1 MSGTVPEVS
10 VAHARV
16 PGRLRLRCAA
26 LLRDRA
32 AAARLEARFAG
43 MPGLQRAEVRAAS
56 GSVLLRF
63 DPAQDWE
70 AWRDC
75 ARSAIAAALDPDAG
89 PIRTPAPEVLP
100 EATPVTAPVT
110 ASVMGATPWH
120 DRPLAE
126 VIDRLA
132 TDPERG
138 LGQDDADRTRT
149 RTGPNLMP
157 QEAPPPRLALLA
169 RQVASLPVAMLGAS
183 SVVSMAT
190 GRPVE
195 AVATLAVVGANA
207 VLGYVTEG
215 QAEHSIAALMGAS
228 DQPVTV
234 VRDGREARLRS
245 ADLVPGDLY
254 RFAAGEQIMADV
266 RLLAAERLH
275 IDESALTGET
285 LPVAKDPDAA
295 PDPGAPIG
303 ARPNMVYGGTL
314 VAEGRG
320 AGLVVDTGARTEAA
334 RIALVSQTGTRP
346 QAPVE
351 VELDALAR
359 VLSLGALA
367 ACGVFLGVGLL
378 RGYRVSE
385 IVGDALALAV
395 AAVPEGLPTVATS
408 TMAMALR
415 RMEGRGILIRNMR
428 AVEGLGALH
437 TLCLDKTG
445 TLTQNRMSVVA
456 AIAGMD
462 ETDPTDGAALGRV
475 LRAAVLN
482 NDSDQT
488 GSGPV
493 AASPTEQALTGFAEG
508 HGLDRAALH
517 RTHPRRDTVERR
529 AGRPWM
535 ATVHGGRGP
544 GVIVKGAPEAVL
556 RMCTRVRDG
565 ARTRALTDADRD
577 RLMARNDAMA
587 ARPARVLGFAEGRR
601 PGADGD
607 IGGLTWLGAL
617 GMADPLR
624 PGAASFVAA
633 MRRAGIE
640 TVMIT
645 GDQAATAVS
654 IARELGLGRDGA
666 VRVMDSTELSGLA
679 PDLLAGLVL
688 RTDVFARVSAHEKL
702 AIVKA
707 LQAGGRVVGMTG
719 DGVNDGPA
727 LKAADIGI
735 AMGESGTDLA
745 RDVANVVIRDDRLE
759 TLAEA
764 VAEGR
769 AVYGNIRRALGFLI
783 TTNLSEIAVEIV
795 EALHGP
801 GEVETPMELL
811 WINLVT
817 DILPGLGIAMA
828 RAEDDMMER
837 PPRDP
842 DEPIVRPGDFRRMGL
857 DGVTIA
863 ASALAA
869 HFAGMR
875 RHGPGP
881 ETRGMTFLALSLGQ
895 LLYTLVAQRRDITD
909 LRLETLFANRA
920 LDGAMAGSIG
930 LAVLPFFVP
939 GLRRVLGIAPLGPA
953 DIGVSVAAGLAPS
966 VIVLGRRALKLQ
978 LEEIERR
985 R

>member
-1 MSGTVPEVS
+1 VSKTVPEVS

-32 AAARLEARFAG
+32 AAARLEAQFAG
-43 MPGLQRAEVRAAS
+43 MPGVRRAEVRAAS

-63 DPAQDWE
+63 DPAHDWQM
-70 AWRDC
+70 WRDS
-75 ARSAIAAALDPDAG
+75 AWSAIAAALDPDAG
-89 PIRTPAPEVLP
+89 SIPRSISEPPPIQPPA
-100 EATPVTAPVT
+100 T
-110 ASVMGATPWH
+110 GGTPWH
-120 DRPLAE
+120 GLPLDDLIE
-126 VIDRLA
+126 RLA
-132 TDPERG
+132 GDPDRG
-138 LGQDDADRTRT
+138 LGHEAAERTRI
-149 RTGPNLMP
+149 RTGPNVMP

-190 GRPVE
+190 GRPIE
-195 AVATLAVVGANA
+195 AVATLSVVGANA

-234 VRDGREARLRS
+234 VRDGREVRLRS

-254 RFAAGEQIMADV
+254 RFRAGEQIMADARLV
-266 RLLAAERLH
+266 RAERLH

-285 LPVAKDPDAA
+285 LPVAKDPGAA

-303 ARPNMVYGGTL
+303 THANMVHAGTL
-314 VAEGRG
+314 VAEGQG
-320 AGLVVDTGARTEAA
+320 AGVVVDTGARTEAA

-378 RGYRVSE
+378 RGYRPSE

-415 RMEGRGILIRNMR
+415 RMEKRGILIRNMR

-462 ETDPTDGAALGRV
+462 DADPGDSQALERV

-482 NDSDQT
+482 NDTDLT
-488 GSGPV
+488 GQGP
-493 AASPTEQALTGFAEG
+493 AAPSPTENALISFAEG
-508 HGLDRAALH
+508 HGLDRAALC
-517 RTHPRRDTVERR
+517 RGHPRLDTIERR

-535 ATVHGGRGP
+535 ATLHGGRGP
-544 GVIVKGAPEAVL
+544 GVLVKGAPEAVL

-565 ARTRALTDADRD
+565 ARSRPLTAADRD
-577 RLMARNDAMA
+577 LLMARNDAMA
-587 ARPARVLGFAEGRR
+587 ARPARVLGFAEGKR
-601 PGADGD
+601 PVAGED

-654 IARELGLGRDGA
+654 IARELGLGRDGT

-679 PDLLAGLVL
+679 PELLAALVL
-688 RTDVFARVSAHEKL
+688 RTDVFARVSAQQKL

-707 LQAGGRVVGMTG
+707 LQAGGRIVGMTG

-759 TLAEA
+759 TLGEA

-769 AVYGNIRRALGFLI
+769 AAYGNIRRALGFLI

-857 DGVTIA
+857 DGATISA
-863 ASALAA
+863 AALAA
-869 HFAGMR
+869 HFVGMK

-909 LRLETLFANRA
+909 LKLETLFANRA
-920 LDGAMAGSIG
+920 LDAAMAGSIG

-939 GLRRVLGIAPLGPA
+939 GLRKVLGIAPLRPA

-978 LEEIERR
+978 LEEIERHR
-985 R
+985 